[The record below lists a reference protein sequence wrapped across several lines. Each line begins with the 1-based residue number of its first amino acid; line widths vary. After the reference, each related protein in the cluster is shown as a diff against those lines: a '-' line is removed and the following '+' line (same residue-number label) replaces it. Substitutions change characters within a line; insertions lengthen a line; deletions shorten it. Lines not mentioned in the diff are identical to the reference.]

1 MHRSATPSARTVL
14 DAADIEPLLTEAHAF
29 AFRPDPVPR
38 RHAHILEHD
47 FPRFVA
53 HHGFVAGPELH
64 AGRVHVDDEAGNATA
79 RALCAVGRD
88 HELHEIG
95 VTGTG
100 DEAFDAVDQVV
111 IALAHGG
118 GAHAAGIGAGVWL
131 CLREAGFLLSAQ
143 QRQQVLLLHLPLQRV
158 ENATRRRTGNA
169 LAAGR
174 YGDGAREL
182 FPHHGA
188 RRGRHAA
195 AAIFRR
201 HIELPNAELLGAPFE
216 ALEILRPDF
225 FAVGGLALD
234 RDQLIV
240 DETRERG
247 FEDSHLSRQFKIHC
261 LSDPSPSPRHETRT
275 STATTLGS
283 TLAGFWTF
291 DCGSWTGL

>member
-1 MHRSATPSARTVL
+1 MHRSATPSARAVL
-14 DAADIEPLLTEAHAF
+14 DAADIEPLLAETHAF
-29 AFRPDPVPR
+29 AFRPDAVAR

-47 FPRFVA
+47 FPWLVA
-53 HHGFVAGPELH
+53 HHGFVAGPELD
-64 AGRVHVDDEAGNATA
+64 ARRIHVDDEAGNAAA

-95 VTGTG
+95 VAGTG
-100 DEAFDAVDQVV
+100 DEALDAVDQVM

-118 GAHAAGIGAGVWL
+118 GAHAAGIGAGVRL
-131 CLREAGFLLSAQ
+131 RLREAGFLLSAQ
-143 QRQQVLLLHLPLQRV
+143 QRQQVLLLHLALQRV
-158 ENATRRRTGNA
+158 ENAACGWTGNA

-188 RRGRHAA
+188 REGRHAA
-195 AAIFRR
+195 PAIFRR
-201 HIELPNAELLGAPFE
+201 HVELPDAELLGAPLE
-216 ALEILRPDF
+216 ALEILRLDL

-240 DETRERG
+240 DEAPQGG
-247 FEDSHLSRQFKIHC
+247 FEDSQLFRQFEIHC
-261 LSDPSPSPRHETRT
+261 PYVPSPSSRHSTRT

-283 TLAGFWTF
+283 APAGFCTF
-291 DCGSWTGL
+291 DCGSWAGL